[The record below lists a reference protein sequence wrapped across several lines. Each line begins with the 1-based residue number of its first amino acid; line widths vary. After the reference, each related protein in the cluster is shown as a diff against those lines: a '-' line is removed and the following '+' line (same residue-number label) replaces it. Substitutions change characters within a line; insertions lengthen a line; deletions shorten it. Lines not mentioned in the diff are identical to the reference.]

1 MEMKN
6 QPVRRFSVHLRHLE
20 KFQFASQAS
29 EDGRSHG
36 GEIISDEPDP
46 VGDASGPS
54 TPALL
59 GAAIGHCLS
68 ASLLETLKKARI
80 HVDGMEAEVTAQVR
94 PNERGLPRINRID
107 VRIVPTVS
115 GDTDR
120 SQRCADVFQQ
130 YCTVCSS
137 VKEGIPVD
145 VNIDWRIVQPDIVNQ
160 VP

>member
-6 QPVRRFSVHLRHLE
+6 QPERRFAVHIRHLE
-20 KFQFASQAS
+20 DYRFVSQAS
-29 EDGRSHG
+29 EDGRDHG
-36 GEIISDEPDP
+36 AEFISDEPDP

-80 HVDGMEAEVTAQVR
+80 RVEDMEADVIAHVI
-94 PNERGLPRINRID
+94 PNKDGLPRIGKID
-107 VRIVPTVS
+107 VNITPTVS
-115 GDTDR
+115 GDTAR
-120 SQRCADVFQQ
+120 SGRCEEVFQQ

-137 VKEGIPVD
+137 VKEGISVD
-145 VNIDWRIVQPDIVNQ
+145 VNVDWKVLEPVA
-160 VP
+160 